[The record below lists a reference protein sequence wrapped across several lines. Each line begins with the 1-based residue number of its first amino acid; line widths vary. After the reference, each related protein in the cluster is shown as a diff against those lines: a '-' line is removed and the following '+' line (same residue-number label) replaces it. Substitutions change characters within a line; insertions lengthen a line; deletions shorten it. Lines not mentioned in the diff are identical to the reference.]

1 MVTSQQNRRWCWWAC
16 FGFYYYSVQQEMM
29 SSKKASQHL
38 QQRSPQGGREGRA
51 EKAKVRERRIATR
64 RPCAL
69 LENSKHQATG

>member
-1 MVTSQQNRRWCWWAC
+1 
-16 FGFYYYSVQQEMM
+16 MM